1 MTQPAIADVYCKA
14 GGAGYGYHLAGFRV
28 VGVDNQ
34 PQPRYPYEFI
44 QADALDVLADPA
56 FLARFDAIHTSPP
69 CQNRSRATP
78 DRASHPALIGPTRA
92 LLVKTGLPWVI
103 ENVPPAPGAEPLRP
117 DLKLCGCMFELDRL
131 ERERWFETSWHAFDL
146 RQPCTRHSGPAITIL
161 RRGARV
167 EQNRRRKPG
176 GWPHHYHIP
185 HAEASALMGISW
197 MTQPEL
203 GEAIPPV
210 YTEYIGRLLLA
221 HLEATA

>member
-14 GGAGYGYHLAGFRV
+14 GGAGYGYHLA
-28 VGVDNQ
+28 
-34 PQPRYPYEFI
+34 EFI

-78 DRASHPALIGPTRA
+78 DRASHPALIGATRA
-92 LLVKTGLPWVI
+92 LLVKSGLPWII
-103 ENVPPAPGAEPLRP
+103 ENVPPAPGTEPLRP
-117 DLKLCGCMFELDRL
+117 DLKLCGCIFGLDRL

-146 RQPCTRHSGPAITIL
+146 RQPCTRHSGPAISVL
-161 RRGARV
+161 RKGARV
-167 EQNRRRKPG
+167 EQNRRREPT
-176 GWPHHYHIP
+176 HHYHIP
-185 HAEASALMGISW
+185 HAEASALMGIGW
-197 MTQPEL
+197 MTQVEL

-221 HLEATA
+221 HLEAAA